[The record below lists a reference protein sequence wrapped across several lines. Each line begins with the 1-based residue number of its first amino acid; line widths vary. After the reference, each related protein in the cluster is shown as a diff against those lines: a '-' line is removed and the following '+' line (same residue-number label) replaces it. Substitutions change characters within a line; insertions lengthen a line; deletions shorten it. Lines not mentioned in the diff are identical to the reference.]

1 MGGADIG
8 GKPLLLHR
16 LLPAVEGIRNRIR
29 GNPNEIL
36 VFLLLQNL

>member
-1 MGGADIG
+1 MGADIG
-8 GKPLLLHR
+8 EEPLLLDWV
-16 LLPAVEGIRNRIR
+16 LPAVEGIRNRIR